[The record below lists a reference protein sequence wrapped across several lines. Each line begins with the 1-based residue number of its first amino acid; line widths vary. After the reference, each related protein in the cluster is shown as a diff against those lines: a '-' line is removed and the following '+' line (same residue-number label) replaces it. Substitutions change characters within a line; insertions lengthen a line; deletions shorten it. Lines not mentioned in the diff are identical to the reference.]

1 MKNTVSGSRAA
12 AVSKTIHVATKGG
25 KVGNT
30 KKLDIKY
37 KKKGKWKKAG
47 KVSVAIGKTTKLKVK
62 QKPVKKKLKVKKHC
76 PPRYETSNPRIAVVS
91 TKGIIA
97 GKAKGSCI
105 VYVYAQNGVCKELK
119 VTVK

>member
-1 MKNTVSGSRAA
+1 MNEPLAFAQRFFVIFISAA
-12 AVSKTIHVATKGG
+12 AGG
-25 KVGNT
+25 DT
-30 KKLDIKY
+30 M
-37 KKKGKWKKAG
+37 
-47 KVSVAIGKTTKLKVK
+47 
-62 QKPVKKKLKVKKHC
+62 KKHC

-91 TKGIIA
+91 TKGVIA